1 MILYSI
7 GREYKRLSRLE
18 TRIRLLPLG
27 YALYCLM
34 KGKHMDDL
42 DLAKIKT
49 AVNIC
54 TGDDGHKANEVVETL
69 QQLLKM
75 TLAEYYETW
84 QNYG

>member
-1 MILYSI
+1 MNDL
-7 GREYKRLSRLE
+7 ELSKVR
-18 TRIRLLPLG
+18 
-27 YALYCLM
+27 
-34 KGKHMDDL
+34 
-42 DLAKIKT
+42 T

-54 TGDDGHKANEVVETL
+54 TGDDGSKSNEVVETL